1 MKKLFTTLV
10 VVLFATGFTFA
21 GGNWA
26 DCAINL
32 TMNGGSA
39 YLYTL
44 NHDIGWNDGGWEGNT
59 SFDLYDFG
67 TPTSIILNG
76 AAANAWTDDYPGY
89 TATSFVL
96 YYRVYKSTATP
107 GSWSQIWLDN
117 VYLKN
122 GNNYIFNKT
131 TANINIMALA
141 TGNGTNTYTL
151 EVAMSK
157 RQYFTGGNWNSM
169 IPGGQAVEY
178 SSAVAGYK
186 ATFTRSI
193 GTGGTTGL
201 TKIESS
207 LRIATESG
215 KIMANFDGKAQVQLF
230 TSTGQ
235 LISSTNTENEF
246 NKTVKSGVYLLRID
260 GQSHKVL
267 VQ

>member
-10 VVLFATGFTFA
+10 VAIFVTSSTFA

-32 TMNGGSA
+32 TKDGGSA

-89 TATSFVL
+89 TVTSFIL

-107 GSWSQIWLDN
+107 GSWSEIWLDN

-122 GNNYIFNKT
+122 GNNYLFNKT
-131 TANINIMALA
+131 TANINILALA
-141 TGNGTNTYTL
+141 TGNGTYVL

-169 IPGGQAVEY
+169 IPGGQAVAY
-178 SSAVAGYK
+178 SSAVIGYK
-186 ATFTRSI
+186 ASFTKSI
-193 GTGGTTGL
+193 STGIS
-201 TKIESS
+201 KIESS
-207 LRIATESG
+207 LRISTETG
-215 KIMANFDGKAQVQLF
+215 KIIANFDGKAQVQLF

-235 LISSTNTENEF
+235 LISSTNADSEF
-246 NKTVKSGVYLLRID
+246 SKTVKSGVYLLRID